1 MPDLPVFRTTSV
13 DGSRS
18 LSASRK
24 SCGTVSQDFEQLRL
38 KEVKVT
44 QVHRLLATAFAE
56 VRYLLRWSNPARE
69 RVTGTPFFKEF
80 RRVHSY
86 NFVFRIR
93 SLLAAFFVL
102 PDRAPSFFHTR
113 CALFR
118 VAVNRVSRLRLFLC
132 DFAAVFQKSGSFCQ
146 DLPLSRIESR
156 LLQRPAVGSWR
167 QVRYLYPDV
176 SAIS

>member
-24 SCGTVSQDFEQLRL
+24 SCGTASQDFEQLRL

-44 QVHRLLATAFAE
+44 QVLRLLATAFAE

-69 RVTGTPFFKEF
+69 RVTGTPLFKGF

-118 VAVNRVSRLRLFLC
+118 AAVNRVSRLRFSVRFCRGISEIGVFLSR
-132 DFAAVFQKSGSFCQ
+132 FAVISDRVSVITKARSGQLAAS
-146 DLPLSRIESR
+146 PLSV
-156 LLQRPAVGSWR
+156 P
-167 QVRYLYPDV
+167 
-176 SAIS
+176 

>member
-1 MPDLPVFRTTSV
+1 MEGRAAVRDFEQLRLTEVTAARPPRLRTTSV

-44 QVHRLLATAFAE
+44 QVLRLLATAFAE

-86 NFVFRIR
+86 NFVFQIR
-93 SLLAAFFVL
+93 SLLAAFLFCLTVL
-102 PDRAPSFFHTR
+102 PPFST
-113 CALFR
+113 
-118 VAVNRVSRLRLFLC
+118 
-132 DFAAVFQKSGSFCQ
+132 
-146 DLPLSRIESR
+146 
-156 LLQRPAVGSWR
+156 
-167 QVRYLYPDV
+167 PDV
-176 SAIS
+176 RCSELP